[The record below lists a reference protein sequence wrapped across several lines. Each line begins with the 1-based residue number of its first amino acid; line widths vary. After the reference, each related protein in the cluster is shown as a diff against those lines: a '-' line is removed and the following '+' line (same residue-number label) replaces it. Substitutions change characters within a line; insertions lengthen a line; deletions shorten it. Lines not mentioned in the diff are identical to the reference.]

1 MYVYDEIL
9 TRNAMLQGSA
19 STASP
24 AGSKA
29 IPIALARVAV
39 PCCLLCCGGG
49 GWGEREKSGAGAVV
63 PLNAGLGVRRSRVF
77 WQQSAKQ
84 GAKAKPAVRLSV
96 IPFNAATTNGPHT
109 PRSPPAAQTAHSRAR
124 RHGPCA
130 NCK

>member
-1 MYVYDEIL
+1 MYAYDEIL

-29 IPIALARVAV
+29 IPIALARVAI

-63 PLNAGLGVRRSRVF
+63 PLNAGLGVRRY
-77 WQQSAKQ
+77 QISATA
-84 GAKAKPAVRLSV
+84 GGGHSWSNFGSPSAIHALVRL
-96 IPFNAATTNGPHT
+96 
-109 PRSPPAAQTAHSRAR
+109 AAQLTQLH
-124 RHGPCA
+124 
-130 NCK
+130 